1 MNSLLSCS
9 INVLHSSRPGRRQ
22 INLTPG
28 ANLPG
33 FYHPDIWLHRFYLN
47 RPAKEPIFS
56 PK

>member
-9 INVLHSSRPGRRQ
+9 INVLHSSRPGRGQ

-33 FYHPDIWLHRFYLN
+33 FYHPDILGCIDFT
-47 RPAKEPIFS
+47 
-56 PK
+56 